1 MVKSGVSRGKTWLMN
16 KASITALPACKE
28 GKAPKTMGDPVNPG
42 VYSGIPN
49 NSSIAAKPAGE
60 PLTAYVAGTSP
71 YLFSYQGGEHG
82 NVNCIATPTKFIQPK
97 LLAKIGTVPGAA
109 KTNMIAEQTTGA
121 PKCIIP

>member
-1 MVKSGVSRGKTWLMN
+1 MAKSGVSRGKTWLMN

-28 GKAPKTMGDPVNPG
+28 GKAPKTIGDAVNPG

-49 NSSIAAKPAGE
+49 NLSIAAKPAGE

-82 NVNCIATPTKFIQPK
+82 KVNCIATPIKFIQPK
-97 LLAKIGTVPGAA
+97 LFANIGVVPGAA
-109 KTNMIAEQTTGA
+109 KTKMIPEQTTGA

>member
-1 MVKSGVSRGKTWLMN
+1 MN

-28 GKAPKTMGDPVNPG
+28 GKAPKTMGEPVNPG

-97 LLAKIGTVPGAA
+97 LLAKIGVVPGAA
-109 KTNMIAEQTTGA
+109 KTKMIAEQTTGA
-121 PKCIIP
+121 PKCIRP